1 MSAAPGIT
9 PFQGWSW
16 DTTASSGCSDRAAGR
31 AASPVAGY
39 IPGPDRAGMP
49 GFGGR
54 PGPLRLANQELAGQ
68 ITWLIP
74 IAAIGAVAAAAL
86 EILRRPLA
94 PRHLSILLWAVWLGS
109 YAVVF
114 SFSRG
119 IIHPYYLS
127 VIAPPVAA
135 LFGVG
140 ASALREA
147 SGRSRGGDLRCSP
160 P

>member
-1 MSAAPGIT
+1 
-9 PFQGWSW
+9 
-16 DTTASSGCSDRAAGR
+16 
-31 AASPVAGY
+31 
-39 IPGPDRAGMP
+39 MP

-74 IAAIGAVAAAAL
+74 IAAIGAVAAAAR
-86 EILRRPLA
+86 ERLRWPVA
-94 PRHLSILLWAVWLGS
+94 PRHLSILLWAGWLGC

-114 SFSRG
+114 SFCG
-119 IIHPYYLS
+119 GTIHPYYLS
-127 VIAPPVAA
+127 VIAPTVAA

-147 SGRSRGGDLRCSP
+147 SGRSRGGPRRRSP